1 MSSLGFCNLDEAF
14 NTSSKLKKKGRGRY
28 SKVDSDIDDNKID
41 DSLMEKILG
50 RGRELEGN
58 SEPGESRPKM
68 STDMDYVNSLAETY
82 DKNSLFVK
90 NREKELLS
98 ESNRDL
104 EPNKMQRDENLKSKT
119 EMEEMRMHILELSN
133 VVKDLANTMKP
144 SHVEPVKEPVKEVER
159 DSLEKIREGY
169 TNYNIDS
176 NIVNKFKSK
185 ITFDND
191 QFNELLLYVFTGIF
205 LLILIDYIY
214 NLGKK
219 AF

>member
-14 NTSSKLKKKGRGRY
+14 NTNTKLKKKGRKY
-28 SKVDSDIDDNKID
+28 TKVDNKID
-41 DSLMEKILG
+41 DNMMEKILG

-58 SEPGESRPKM
+58 NEPGESRPKM
-68 STDMDYVNSLAETY
+68 STDMDYVNSLADTY

-119 EMEEMRMHILELSN
+119 EMEEMRMNILELSK
-133 VVKDLANTMKP
+133 VVGDLANSMKP
-144 SHVEPVKEPVKEVER
+144 PQVEPVKEVENR

-169 TNYNIDS
+169 TNYNIDP
-176 NIVNKFKSK
+176 NIVQNFKSK

>member
-219 AF
+219 AL

>member
-28 SKVDSDIDDNKID
+28 SKVDSDDNKID

>member
-14 NTSSKLKKKGRGRY
+14 NTSSKLKKKGKNRY
-28 SKVDSDIDDNKID
+28 SKVDDKIDDNI
-41 DSLMEKILG
+41 MEKILG
-50 RGRELEGN
+50 RGKELEDDVL
-58 SEPGESRPKM
+58 PGESRPKM

-82 DKNSLFVK
+82 DNNNLFVK
-90 NREKELLS
+90 NRQKESLAL
-98 ESNRDL
+98 NRDS
-104 EPNKMQRDENLKSKT
+104 EPNKIQTAENLNSKN
-119 EMEEMRMHILELSN
+119 EMEELRMKIL
-133 VVKDLANTMKP
+133 DLTNLVTGLTKTIKEP
-144 SHVEPVKEPVKEVER
+144 IEQKVEPDIK
-159 DSLEKIREGY
+159 EGY
-169 TNYNIDS
+169 VNYNIDQG
-176 NIVNKFKSK
+176 INKFKNK

>member
-68 STDMDYVNSLAETY
+68 STDMDYINSLAETY